1 MTTTLTHAPDC
12 PGDAV
17 DRAVAGSFDEGYFA
31 RVYGRISASGESS
44 QTRLDE
50 ARDRLLV
57 RLATRYTA
65 KPLEQCSVVDVGCGY
80 GFLLDAFEGA
90 RVRAGA
96 DISVHA
102 IAHAR
107 HRHPEHRYR
116 RADLQ
121 EGAAFDETYDVVLA
135 VNVLEHLHRPG
146 AGIDSLR
153 SQCHRGSVVL
163 CHLPV
168 VDNRL
173 SAGIYA
179 RTYASD
185 PTHVWRP
192 SGRQVR
198 TEFEARG
205 FTTVRATYLP
215 HVAPWLTRHLRVHPS
230 FLAVFRLPG

>member
-1 MTTTLTHAPDC
+1 MTTTLTYSPDG
-12 PGDAV
+12 PRNTV
-17 DRAVAGSFDEGYFA
+17 DCDVAGIFDEDYFA
-31 RVYGRISASGESS
+31 HVYGATSVIGESS
-44 QTRLDE
+44 QTRIDE
-50 ARDRLLV
+50 IRDRLLV
-57 RLATRYTA
+57 RLAIRYAA
-65 KPLEQCSVVDVGCGY
+65 KPIEQCSVFDVGCGY

-102 IAHAR
+102 IDHAR
-107 HRHPEHRYR
+107 RRHPERRYR

-121 EGAAFDETYDVVLA
+121 EGAVFDETFDVVLA

-153 SQCHRGSVVL
+153 SQCHPGSVVL

-168 VDNRL
+168 VDHRL
-173 SAGIYA
+173 GAALYA

-192 SGRQVR
+192 SGRKVR
-198 TEFEARG
+198 AEFEARG
-205 FTTVRATYLP
+205 FATVRATYLP
-215 HVAPWLTRHLRVHPS
+215 HVAPWLTRHLRLHPS
-230 FLAVFRLPG
+230 FLAVFRLPA